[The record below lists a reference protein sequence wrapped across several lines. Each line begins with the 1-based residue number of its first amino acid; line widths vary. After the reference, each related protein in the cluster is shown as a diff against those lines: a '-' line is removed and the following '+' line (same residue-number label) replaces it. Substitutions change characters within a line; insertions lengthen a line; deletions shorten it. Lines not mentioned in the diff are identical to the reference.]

1 MRERKRKRNRLEIV
15 RLRRELSERER
26 ERYAGW
32 KQLEI
37 GESYER
43 EKDNQAGDR

>member
-1 MRERKRKRNRLEIV
+1 MREINEKRVMR
-15 RLRRELSERER
+15 ERER

-37 GESYER
+37 GERKIIRLETGRYRR
-43 EKDNQAGDR
+43 EL